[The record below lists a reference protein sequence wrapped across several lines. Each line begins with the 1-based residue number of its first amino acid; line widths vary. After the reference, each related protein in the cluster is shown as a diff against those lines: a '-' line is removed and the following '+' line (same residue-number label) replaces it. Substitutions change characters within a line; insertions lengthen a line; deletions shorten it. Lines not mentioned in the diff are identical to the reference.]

1 MKRLIPF
8 VMVGVLA
15 VAGIATGAFLYL
27 FPHLPVEKT
36 DTLGIAEVIAP
47 RAEPTGLVYL
57 LSGDGGYGFWDRVK
71 ARRFAA
77 NGAVVVGID
86 TPATFAKAEKLS
98 DDCVYFV
105 SDIEQVS
112 QNIQRVLDVDS
123 YHSPLI
129 AGSGLGGTFALALA
143 AQSPDAT
150 VGRTI
155 AVDPHAALPLRKELC
170 SEAKH
175 VQTADGAG
183 WIYELQKGHLPDPV
197 DVYLTRHADPA
208 GAAHVEELVGSGFA
222 VATAKSVKGAWRT
235 LDGAVFD
242 QLVSADD
249 DGSPLAGIPITAL
262 AAIAKHDTMAIIYS
276 GDGGWRDIDAE
287 IGGSLAKAGVPV
299 VGIDSLRYFWT
310 DTDPTD
316 AAADLVKVIDAYTKK
331 WNVHKVALVGYSFGA
346 DALPA
351 IYAALPDG
359 YKANVDLVSLLA
371 YTGARQFEIQVSGI
385 LGGKTDPSG
394 PSTLPDLE
402 KIEPAKV
409 QCIYGSDDDET
420 ACVRL
425 PKDKGFSLIVHPGG
439 HHFNDDYKPVA
450 RDILTRLA
458 PPVAAP
464 AAVEAEA
471 IP

>member
-1 MKRLIPF
+1 MKRLIVF
-8 VMVGVLA
+8 VMVGVLL
-15 VAGIATGAFLYL
+15 VAGMVTGAFLYL
-27 FPHLPVEKT
+27 FPHLPIDKT

-47 RAEPTGLVYL
+47 RAEPTGLIYL
-57 LSGDGGYGFWDRVK
+57 LSDADGYGFWDRVR

-77 NGAVVVGID
+77 RGAVVVGID
-86 TPATFAKAEKLS
+86 TPATFAKARKLT

-105 SDIEQVS
+105 SDVEQVS
-112 QNIQRVLDVDS
+112 QNIQRLLDVGS
-123 YHSPLI
+123 YHSPVI
-129 AGSGLGGTFALALA
+129 AGAGLGGTFALALA

-175 VQTADGAG
+175 VRSADGAG
-183 WIYELQKGHLPDPV
+183 WVYELQKGRLPDPI

-208 GAAHVEELVGSGFA
+208 GATHVNDLVGSGFA
-222 VATAKSVKGAWRT
+222 IATAKSVKGTSRT
-235 LDGAVFD
+235 LEGAVFD
-242 QLVSADD
+242 QLVGTDD
-249 DGSPLAGIPITAL
+249 TGSPLAGIPITAL
-262 AAIAKHDTMAIIYS
+262 AAAAKHDTMAIIYS

-310 DTDPTD
+310 DTDPAD

-331 WNVHKVALVGYSFGA
+331 WKVHKVALVGYSFGA

-351 IYAALPDG
+351 IYAALPDDH
-359 YKANVDLVSLLA
+359 KASVDLVSLLA

-385 LGGKTDPSG
+385 LGGKTDPKG

-402 KIEPAKV
+402 TIEPAKV
-409 QCIYGSDDDET
+409 QCIYGSEDDET
-420 ACVRL
+420 ACTRL

-450 RDILTRLA
+450 KDILDRLA
-458 PPVAAP
+458 PPVASP
-464 AAVEAEA
+464 GPVEAQA
-471 IP
+471 AP

>member
-1 MKRLIPF
+1 MKRLILF
-8 VMVGVLA
+8 VMAGVLTA
-15 VAGIATGAFLYL
+15 AGIATGAFLYL
-27 FPHLPVEKT
+27 FPHLPVDRT
-36 DTLGIAEVIAP
+36 DTLGIAEVITP
-47 RAEPTGLVYL
+47 RDEPSGIVFL

-71 ARRFAA
+71 ARRYAA

-105 SDIEQVS
+105 SDVEQVS

-129 AGSGLGGTFALALA
+129 VGDGLGGTFALALA

-150 VGRTI
+150 IGRTI
-155 AVDPHAALPLRKELC
+155 AVDPRAALPLGKELC
-170 SEAKH
+170 SEARH
-175 VQTADGAG
+175 ARAADGRG
-183 WIYELQKGHLPDPV
+183 WVYELQKGHLPDPI

-208 GAAHVEELVGSGFA
+208 GAAHVDELVRSGFA
-222 VATAKSVKGAWRT
+222 VATAKSVKGAGRT

-242 QLVSADD
+242 QLVKADD
-249 DGSPLAGIPITAL
+249 NGSPLAGIPITVVGANPT
-262 AAIAKHDTMAIIYS
+262 HDTMAIIYS

-287 IGGSLAKAGVPV
+287 IGGYLAKAGVPV
-299 VGIDSLRYFWT
+299 VGIDSLRYFWN
-310 DTDPTD
+310 DIDPAD
-316 AAADLVKVIDAYTKK
+316 AADDLAKVIDAYTRK
-331 WNVHKVALVGYSFGA
+331 WSVHKVALVGYSFGA

-351 IYAALPDG
+351 IYDALPADH
-359 YKANVDLVSLLA
+359 KASVNLVSLLA

-385 LGGKTDPSG
+385 LGGKTDPNG

-409 QCIYGSDDDET
+409 QCIYGSEDEET

-425 PKDKGFSLIVHPGG
+425 PKDKGFSLRVHPGG

-450 RDILTRLA
+450 KDILDRLV
-458 PPVAAP
+458 PP
-464 AAVEAEA
+464 AATPAALEAKA
-471 IP
+471 TP